1 MASYCSS
8 KQEFCIKNSFIRS
21 LFSFQA
27 NIFMSIKGQIFFP
40 LDEIEVKELRKHRL
54 QEIEMWRILRDVFVY
69 FMYFWIL
76 YVVCY
81 TNTNTQTYQFQKS
94 LSDSFVSSRLKE
106 SFTDV
111 MIEYLL
117 TLLKS
122 KFFN

>member
-1 MASYCSS
+1 
-8 KQEFCIKNSFIRS
+8 
-21 LFSFQA
+21 
-27 NIFMSIKGQIFFP
+27 MSIKGQIFFP

-69 FMYFWIL
+69 FMYFWIM

-111 MIEYLL
+111 RIEYLL
-117 TLLKS
+117 TLLKL
-122 KFFN
+122 KFLN